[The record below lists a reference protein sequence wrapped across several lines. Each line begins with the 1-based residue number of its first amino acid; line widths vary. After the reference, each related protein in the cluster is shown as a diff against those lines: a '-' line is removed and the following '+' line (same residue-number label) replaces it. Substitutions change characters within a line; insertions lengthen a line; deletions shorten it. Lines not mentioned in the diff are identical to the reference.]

1 MLTLKDD
8 FFTTKRTNNTT
19 NVKLLVCFMEGSPM
33 LNFLYKVPLITR
45 IFTTNVKVGR
55 KYAKNEQ
62 VS

>member
-1 MLTLKDD
+1 VLSLKDD
-8 FFTTKRTNNTT
+8 FFTTKRTKNAA
-19 NVKLLVCFMEGSPM
+19 NVKLPVRFMEGSPM

-45 IFTTNVKVGR
+45 VFTTNVKVGR